1 MLLKI
6 LKYFSYL
13 LLALLLIVI
22 IWWFIT
28 DHRSEPE
35 LRADYCGYLFASDT
49 MVVEANKVWGRQREA
64 KGEDYLQRS
73 EWLVQQEELLLEE
86 YKINAEIQDQ
96 AYSKGWDDVCY
107 DPDLEFVTTTI
118 EQPLINSSESF
129 IELD

>member
-1 MLLKI
+1 MAKI
-6 LKYFSYL
+6 FKYLFYA
-13 LLALLLIVI
+13 LAALIVVAV
-22 IWWFIT
+22 IWWFT
-28 DHRSEPE
+28 ADHRSESE
-35 LRADYCGYLFASDT
+35 LRADYCSYLFTSDT
-49 MVVEANKVWGRQREA
+49 MVAEANKVWGRQREA

-107 DPDLEFVTTTI
+107 DPDLEFVTTTV
-118 EQPLINSSESF
+118 EQPLINSNESF